1 MTDTPTIKTFTS
13 RPHRLAGV
21 LFDLDG
27 TLLDT
32 HDLILASFRHATAQ
46 VLGAPLPDEQLMA
59 RVGVPLAQQMADFSD
74 DPAVQ
79 QELLDVYRT
88 YNHRVHD
95 EMVRP
100 DEQLMARVGVPL
112 AQQMAD
118 FSDDPA
124 VQQELLDVYRTY
136 NHRVHDEMVREFEGV
151 SSLVTELRE
160 RGVRLGV
167 VTSKRRWLAQRG
179 LALFGLDEA
188 FEFVIGSDDC
198 ERHKPDPEPILMGCE
213 RLGLEPGACAY
224 VGDSPFDLQAA
235 RAAGVTAVAALW
247 GMFSEE
253 ALAAEQP
260 DALCRQP
267 MDVLGVV

>member
-1 MTDTPTIKTFTS
+1 MTDSPDARTPIDEPP
-13 RPHRLAGV
+13 RHAGV

-46 VLGAPLPDEQLMA
+46 VLGAPLPDERLMA

-79 QELLDVYRT
+79 QELLEVYR
-88 YNHRVHD
+88 
-95 EMVRP
+95 
-100 DEQLMARVGVPL
+100 A
-112 AQQMAD
+112 
-118 FSDDPA
+118 
-124 VQQELLDVYRTY
+124 Y

-151 SSLVTELRE
+151 PSMVAELRE

-167 VTSKRRWLAQRG
+167 VTSKRRGLAQRG
-179 LALFGLDEA
+179 LALFGLDKA

-198 ERHKPDPEPILMGCE
+198 ERHKPDPEPILLGCE
-213 RLGLEPGACAY
+213 RLGLEPAACAY

-247 GMFSEE
+247 GMFAEE
-253 ALAAEQP
+253 VLAAERP
-260 DALCRQP
+260 DALCRRP
-267 MDVLGVV
+267 MDVLAVV